1 MTAPHQESVVAE
13 LRAAGCVFAEDE
25 AALLTAAASSPDDL
39 NALVAQRISG
49 IPLEHL
55 LGWTDFRGLRVAVA
69 PGVFVPRQRT
79 GFLVEQAVER
89 GRIGTGSGRVVVDMC
104 CGCGALGLA
113 VATELAAYG
122 IAVEL
127 AASDIEPAAVA
138 CARRNLEPLG
148 ARVYRGDLFTPLP
161 GDLTGRIDIL
171 LANTPY
177 VPTAMIPRMPP
188 EARDHEPRSALDGGS
203 DGLDIARR
211 VAAAAP
217 SWLAPGGHVLV
228 EASGTQAPVAAEIF
242 ARQGLT
248 PTVAHAEE
256 LDATVV
262 IGTRP
267 VPDRCARQSGNLPR

>member
-1 MTAPHQESVVAE
+1 MTAPHPESVVAE

-25 AALLTAAASSPDDL
+25 AALLTAAASSPDELD
-39 NALVAQRISG
+39 ALVARRISG

-79 GFLVEQAVER
+79 GFLVEQAVAR
-89 GRIGTGSGRVVVDMC
+89 GRTGSGRVVVDMC

-113 VATELAAYG
+113 VATELAAFG
-122 IAVEL
+122 VAVEL
-127 AASDIEPAAVA
+127 AASDIDPAAVA

-148 ARVYRGDLFTPLP
+148 ARISRGDLFAPLP
-161 GDLTGRIDIL
+161 ADLTGRIDIL

-177 VPTAMIPRMPP
+177 VPTAMIARMPP
-188 EARDHEPRSALDGGS
+188 EARDHEPRSALNGGS
-203 DGLDIARR
+203 DGLDIVRR

-217 SWLAPGGHVLV
+217 SWLGPGGHVLV
-228 EASGTQAPVAAEIF
+228 EASGKQAPVAAEIF

-248 PTVAHAEE
+248 PAIAHSEE

-262 IGTRP
+262 VGTRP
-267 VPDRCARQSGNLPR
+267 VAA